1 MTIIYCYRPIYNH
14 SLTFVANEAISPLAL
29 TNLVMADISDHA
41 RVLHKLYYE
50 LSSTVD
56 AQTVASHMFERSAL
70 EQRDLE
76 SIQSKRS
83 EPTRAAEQLLD
94 IVMEKSR
101 SVYYC
106 FLQALKQSH
115 QEHLQKMIIL
125 ESSES
130 EFNAS

>member
-1 MTIIYCYRPIYNH
+1 MN
-14 SLTFVANEAISPLAL
+14 
-29 TNLVMADISDHA
+29 DISDHA

-56 AQTVASHMFERSAL
+56 AQTVASHMFEQSAL
-70 EQRDLE
+70 ERKDLE

-94 IVMEKSR
+94 IIMEKSR
-101 SVYYC
+101 STYWC
-106 FLQALKQSH
+106 FLKALKQSN
-115 QEHLQKMIIL
+115 QEHVQKMTIL

-130 EFNAS
+130 EFNCSTLIKPTYSYQQGSIWTPDPLQPNINF